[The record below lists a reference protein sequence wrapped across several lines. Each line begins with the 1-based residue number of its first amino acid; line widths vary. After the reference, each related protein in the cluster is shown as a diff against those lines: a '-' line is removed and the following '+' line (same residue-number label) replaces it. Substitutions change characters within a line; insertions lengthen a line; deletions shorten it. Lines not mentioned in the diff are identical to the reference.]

1 MYMLRVCSIK
11 QVIVISSA
19 TVYTLQS
26 CSVLPDSLNAEWLE
40 LFSLTALGIKQN
52 KNSLGNGRVHKDE

>member
-1 MYMLRVCSIK
+1 MLRVCSIK

-26 CSVLPDSLNAEWLE
+26 CSVLPHSLNAEWLE
-40 LFSLTALGIKQN
+40 LLTVLGIKQN
-52 KNSLGNGRVHKDE
+52 KNSLVNGRVHKDE